1 MGAFERLGKNTAL
14 IMVGNVSSKILTL
27 LMLPLYTFWLSA
39 EDFGTTDIITVYTTL
54 LMGVVSCC
62 ITDAIFVI
70 PKGQDNTQI
79 KKYFTSGLYFLFVSS
94 IIIGFISWFTHLLF
108 LKYDIQNSFS
118 ANLLYIYCIL
128 ITGTISS
135 YLQQFSR
142 AIDKIAIYSIV
153 GIINSTSIALFSV
166 LLIPIYGVYGFVCA
180 TIFSNIVNI
189 IYITVAAKTY
199 RYVNFKMYDW
209 TKLKELLAYSIPL
222 IPNSLMWW
230 FANAANKP
238 ILEHYCGLASVGLL
252 AVASKFPGFLNIL
265 LTAFNS
271 SWIISVI
278 EEYPKKTFE
287 EFFNKGIQFFMFILT
302 VCASL
307 ICIFSDVITW
317 VFTSSADYYES
328 WVYMAMLALS
338 TILSCISG
346 LVGAIFSAVKKSK
359 YYFYS
364 SIWGAG
370 TSIILNLLLIKYF
383 NIWGA
388 VVATTLSMAVM
399 MISRIVYSQ
408 QYVKFTCYKKLLV
421 DLIVFCTV
429 YVLKLT
435 IPGLIGIAITF
446 TLLCGY
452 FFLHRQYISKAKQ
465 IIISLRIRIVHKKN
479 NL

>member
-14 IMVGNVSSKILTL
+14 IMVGNVSSKILSL
-27 LMLPLYTFWLSA
+27 LMLPLYTFWLST

-54 LMGVVSCC
+54 LIGVVSCC

-70 PKGQDNTQI
+70 PKGQDNTHL

-94 IIIGFISWFTHLLF
+94 IVVAFVFWLAHWLF
-108 LKYDIQNSFS
+108 LYYNINNSFS
-118 ANLLYIYCIL
+118 GNLLYIYCIL
-128 ITGTISS
+128 ITGVISS
-135 YLQQFSR
+135 YMQQFCR

-153 GIINSTSIALFSV
+153 GIVSSISIALFSV

-180 TIFSNIVNI
+180 TILSNIVNV
-189 IYITVAAKTY
+189 IYITVAAKIY
-199 RYVNFKMYDW
+199 RYVNLGMYDW
-209 TKLKELLAYSIPL
+209 SKLKELLFYSIPL

-238 ILEHYCGLASVGLL
+238 ILEHYCGLSSVGLL

-278 EEYPKKTFE
+278 EEYPKKEFK
-287 EFFNKGIQFFMFILT
+287 EFFNKGLQFFMFILT

-307 ICIFSDVITW
+307 ICIFSDVITLL
-317 VFTSSADYYES
+317 FTGNADYYES

-338 TILSCISG
+338 TMFSCVSG
-346 LVGAIFSAVKKSK
+346 LVGAVFSAVKKSK

-370 TSIILNLLLIKYF
+370 TSIIFNLLLIRYF
-383 NIWGA
+383 SLWGA
-388 VVATTLSMAVM
+388 VIATTLSMAVM
-399 MISRIVYSQ
+399 MISRIFYSR
-408 QYVKFTCYKKLLV
+408 QYVEFTCYRKLLI
-421 DLIVFCTV
+421 DLMFFCTL

-435 IPGLIGIAITF
+435 IPGMIGIAITF
-446 TLLCGY
+446 ALLCGY
-452 FFLHRQYISKAKQ
+452 FFLHKQYISKAKQ
-465 IIISLRIRIVHKKN
+465 MITSLGIRIVY
-479 NL
+479 